1 MPSILKIRVIKA
13 RNLIKEGGG
22 SGEEEYA
29 DSKQLKVPISYYST
43 LKLIENTELLN
54 DLSGSPQSTSIQTDT
69 LVTSNSHSS
78 LNSSSDSESESFLG
92 DEFSEASYFNR
103 RHLKLVERATSPSNF
118 TFRTKNVSCTDG
130 APKWDEDFRLE
141 VSDDAQLQDTPLQL
155 HLYKDASN
163 WIGSLTI
170 DLNPLLA
177 RDSPYKIHGWFPL
190 LSDELDNSSA
200 EIFIQAKI
208 QFFGDSNP
216 FKESSAGV
224 QFFCTSEIPS
234 CIKVSYLQ
242 MSSAYYQYICFVF

>member
-13 RNLIKEGGG
+13 RNLIKETANN
-22 SGEEEYA
+22 E
-29 DSKQLKVPISYYST
+29 LKAPVSYYST

-54 DLSGSPQSTSIQTDT
+54 DLSGSPYSNSIQ
-69 LVTSNSHSS
+69 VMTSNSS
-78 LNSSSDSESESFLG
+78 LNSSSDDSESEFSSTNQ
-92 DEFSEASYFNR
+92 FSESSYFNR

-155 HLYKDASN
+155 HLYKDSSN
-163 WIGSLTI
+163 WIGSLTV

-177 RDSPYKIHGWFPL
+177 RDSPYGIQGWFPL
-190 LSDELDNSSA
+190 LTDEVENNAA

-224 QFFCTSEIPS
+224 QFFCTSEIPT
-234 CIKVSYLQ
+234 CIKVKRH
-242 MSSAYYQYICFVF
+242 